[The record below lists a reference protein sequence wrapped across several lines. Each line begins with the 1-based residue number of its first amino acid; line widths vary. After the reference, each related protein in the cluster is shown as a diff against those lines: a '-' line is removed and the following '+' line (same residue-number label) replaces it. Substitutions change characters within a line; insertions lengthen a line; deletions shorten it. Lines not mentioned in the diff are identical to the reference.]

1 MNNPDVSDIG
11 IILFMWCQ
19 KWMCQTVWSRVFLN
33 FMGRRAKCNTLFYVN
48 KC

>member
-19 KWMCQTVWSRVFLN
+19 KWMCQAVRSPAFLN
-33 FMGRRAKCNTLFYVN
+33 FRGGGQNVVDGFM
-48 KC
+48 